1 MARIWTTQNGKKIK
15 VKDMTTTHILN
26 TIKCI
31 KEGRINFIINM
42 GWAEDN
48 DYQMYDEDTETK
60 EKWIK
65 IFNDELER
73 RKRDAEKRI
82 SI

>member
-1 MARIWTTQNGKKIK
+1 MEHTWTTQNGNKIK

-31 KEGRINFIINM
+31 EDERINFIINM

-48 DYQMYDEDTETK
+48 DYQMYDEDTEEK
-60 EKWIK
+60 ERWIK
-65 IFNDELER
+65 IFNKELER
-73 RKRDAEKRI
+73 RKEL
-82 SI
+82 